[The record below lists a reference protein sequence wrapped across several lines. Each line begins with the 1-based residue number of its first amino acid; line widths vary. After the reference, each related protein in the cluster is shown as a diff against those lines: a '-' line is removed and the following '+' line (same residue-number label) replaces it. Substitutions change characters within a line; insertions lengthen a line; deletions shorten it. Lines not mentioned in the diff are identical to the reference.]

1 MVDRLAALLHARDV
15 NNGDVVAV
23 FTTNSPEMVVTIY
36 ALSKL
41 GAVAS
46 LINTSLRGMV
56 ETSSSVLVQL
66 LRQAQMIPSCIASMF
81 PARSS

>member
-1 MVDRLAALLHARDV
+1 VVDRLAALLHARDV

-56 ETSSSVLVQL
+56 ERSPSVLVQL

-81 PARSS
+81 RARNS